1 MTNKKRILVLCIIA
15 FLIITFFVLNK
26 FIFVI
31 NFDQVINNFMLA
43 HQYPSITSFM
53 LSITKILNPIEA
65 VIIFAIFGL
74 FLFLKNRHY
83 FYSFTIATALGT
95 LLPLGLKFLTQI
107 QRPNLLLEQ
116 DFSFPSAHATI
127 ATIFLLSSIFFLMP
141 LMKNGFSKNI
151 FKIITYIVFPL
162 IAFSRIYLSVHWTS
176 NVLAGIVLGFI
187 CFIIGEIICCQ
198 KKENVL

>member
-1 MTNKKRILVLCIIA
+1 MKNKTTILILCITV
-15 FLIITFFVLNK
+15 FLIITFFILNK
-26 FIFVI
+26 FVFVI
-31 NFDQVINNFMLA
+31 NFDQAINNFMLA
-43 HQYPSITSFM
+43 HQSPAISSFA
-53 LSITKILNPIEA
+53 LSITNILNPIEA
-65 VIIFAIFGL
+65 FIIFLIFGI
-74 FLFLKNRHY
+74 FLIRKNRHY
-83 FYSFTIATALGT
+83 FYSFTISTALGT
-95 LLPLGLKFLTQI
+95 LLPLGLKFITQI
-107 QRPNLLLEQ
+107 PRPSLLLEQ

-151 FKIITYIVFPL
+151 FKIITYIIFPL
-162 IAFSRIYLSVHWTS
+162 VAFSRIYLSVHWTS

>member
-1 MTNKKRILVLCIIA
+1 MKNKIISLISLTIGFLLIA
-15 FLIITFFVLNK
+15 FLIANK
-26 FIFVI
+26 FSVVV
-31 NFDQVINNFMLA
+31 NFDHAINNFMLA
-43 HQYPSITSFM
+43 HQYPSVTSFM

-83 FYSFTIATALGT
+83 FYSFTISTALGT
-95 LLPLGLKFLTQI
+95 LLPIGLKFLTQI
-107 QRPNLLLEQ
+107 PRPSLLLEQ

-127 ATIFLLSSIFFLMP
+127 ATVFLLSSIFFLLP
-141 LMKNGFSKNI
+141 LMKESLSKNI
-151 FKIITYIVFPL
+151 FKIITYVVFPL
-162 IAFSRIYLSVHWTS
+162 VAFSRIYLSVHWTS
-176 NVLAGIVLGFI
+176 DVLAGIILGFI

>member
-1 MTNKKRILVLCIIA
+1 
-15 FLIITFFVLNK
+15 
-26 FIFVI
+26 
-31 NFDQVINNFMLA
+31 
-43 HQYPSITSFM
+43 M

-151 FKIITYIVFPL
+151 FKIITYIIFPL
-162 IAFSRIYLSVHWTS
+162 VAFSRIYLSVHWTS
-176 NVLAGIVLGFI
+176 DVLAGIVLGFI
-187 CFIIGEIICCQ
+187 CFIISEIICCH